1 MSRML
6 RHSWAWAVCLL
17 ILLLCALLMA
27 TSSVMANEDTPALLP
42 DGTTL
47 PAAPAFRWYSPV
59 DLVRPASALC
69 RIDKDGLYARG
80 TDYAALSCPAYRRT
94 VAEYASELGRY
105 STPVIYWL
113 CWLLDPC
120 SKE

>member
-1 MSRML
+1 M
-6 RHSWAWAVCLL
+6 L
-17 ILLLCALLMA
+17 ILLWCTLLMA

-42 DGTTL
+42 DGT
-47 PAAPAFRWYSPV
+47 ARQSAPAFRWYGYGPV
-59 DLVRPASALC
+59 DLERPASALC

-94 VAEYASELGRY
+94 VAEHAFELGRY